1 MALGDFSSWRPQ
13 IFITPVVGSLIA
25 LGMTIP
31 KRGLAIVPGLF
42 VPSTLVLF
50 PGT

>member
-25 LGMTIP
+25 LGKTIP
-31 KRGLAIVPGLF
+31 KRGWAIVPWSLLPLKS
-42 VPSTLVLF
+42 VVIEEL
-50 PGT
+50 